1 MLKVKH
7 KKYELSLPNEVLLV
21 FAGLYSNWVNK
32 ETGEIKNIY
41 TILTTEVNP
50 LLSVI
55 HNSKKRMF

>member
-41 TILTTEVNP
+41 TILTTEVNT

-55 HNSKKRMF
+55 HNRKKRMF